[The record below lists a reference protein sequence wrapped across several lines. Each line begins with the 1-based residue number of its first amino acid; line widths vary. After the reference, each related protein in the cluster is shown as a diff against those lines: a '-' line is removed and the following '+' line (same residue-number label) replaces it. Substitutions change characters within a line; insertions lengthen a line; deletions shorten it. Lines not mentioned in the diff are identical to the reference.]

1 MTDAAMTDAAMT
13 SDVPLLEV
21 RGLRKVF
28 HTGGGLASQAR
39 RQVHAVNGVDLT
51 VRQGQ
56 TLGIA
61 GESGC
66 GKSTLARLMLG
77 LHAPTSGEV
86 LFEGA
91 DIARLSRRGLL
102 AVRRNM
108 QIVFQ
113 DPYSSLDP
121 RMRVREIVAEAL
133 VTHGL
138 VGRGRRSL
146 NRRRER
152 VGELLESVGLA
163 ASDQERFPRELS
175 GGQRQRVGIARAL
188 ALDPKL
194 LVLDEPVSALDVSIQ
209 AQVINLLARMQRERG
224 LTYVFVT
231 HDLSVLRHVADYVA
245 VMYLGRVVEFAETEQ
260 LFHRARHPYTQS
272 LLSAVP
278 IPDPALERRR
288 RRIVLQ
294 GELPS
299 ADNLPAGCS
308 FHTRCPVARELCSE
322 QTPALEEQESPGHRA
337 ACHFPVDSAADLLA
351 ADLGT
356 PAEPA

>member
-1 MTDAAMTDAAMT
+1 MTMPDDAA
-13 SDVPLLEV
+13 PLLEV

-39 RQVHAVNGVDLT
+39 RDVHAVNGVDLT

-77 LHAPTSGEV
+77 LYPPTSGEV
-86 LFEGA
+86 LFEGK
-91 DIARLSRRGLL
+91 DIARLPRRELL
-102 AVRRNM
+102 GVRRDM

-133 VTHGL
+133 VTHGM

-146 NRRRER
+146 SMRRER

-163 ASDQERFPRELS
+163 ASDQDRFPRELS

-188 ALDPKL
+188 ALDPKV

-209 AQVINLLARMQRERG
+209 AQVINLLTRMQRERG

-231 HDLSVLRHVADYVA
+231 HDLSVLQHVADCVA
-245 VMYLGRVVEFAETEQ
+245 VMYLGRVVEYAGTEE
-260 LFHRARHPYTQS
+260 LFRQARHPYTQS

-278 IPDPALERRR
+278 IPDPALEHSR

-294 GELPS
+294 GDLPS
-299 ADNLPAGCS
+299 PDNLPSGCS
-308 FHTRCPVARELCSE
+308 FHTRCPVAQELCSA
-322 QTPALEEQESPGHRA
+322 QTPDLEEQGGPDHLA
-337 ACHFPVDSAADLLA
+337 ACHFPVRSAEDLLP
-351 ADLGT
+351 ADVGT
-356 PAEPA
+356 PAEHP

>member
-1 MTDAAMTDAAMT
+1 MTDN
-13 SDVPLLEV
+13 VPLLEV
-21 RGLRKVF
+21 RDLHKVF
-28 HTGGGLASQAR
+28 RTGGGLSAGQGKR
-39 RQVHAVNGVDLT
+39 RVHAVNGVDLT
-51 VRQGQ
+51 VRPGQ

-77 LHAPTSGEV
+77 LHTPTSGQV

-91 DIARLSRRGLL
+91 DIAALARRDLL

-138 VGRGRRSL
+138 VGRRRRSL
-146 NRRRER
+146 ASRRQR
-152 VGELLESVGLA
+152 VGELLESVGLDA
-163 ASDQERFPRELS
+163 GDQDRFPRELS

-209 AQVINLLARMQRERG
+209 AQVINLLMRMQRERG

-231 HDLSVLRHVADYVA
+231 HDLSVLRHVADTVA
-245 VMYLGRVVEFAETEQ
+245 VMYLGRVVELAGTEE
-260 LFHRARHPYTQS
+260 LFRQARHPYTQS

-278 IPDPALERRR
+278 IADPALERLRQ
-288 RRIVLQ
+288 RIVLS
-294 GELPS
+294 GDLPS
-299 ADNLPAGCS
+299 PDNLPSGCA
-308 FHTRCPVARELCSE
+308 FHTRCPVARETCSVV
-322 QTPALEEQESPGHRA
+322 TPGLVAQGGVNHLA
-337 ACHFPVDSAADLLA
+337 ACHYPVRRLEDLLV
-351 ADLGT
+351 ADPDTG
-356 PAEPA
+356 

>member
-1 MTDAAMTDAAMT
+1 MNGTVMNDTAMD
-13 SDVPLLEV
+13 DEVPLLEV
-21 RGLRKVF
+21 RGLHKVF

-39 RQVHAVNGVDLT
+39 REVHAVNGVDLI
-51 VRQGQ
+51 VGQGQ
-56 TLGIA
+56 TVGIA

-77 LHAPTSGEV
+77 LYAPTSGEV
-86 LFEGA
+86 LFQGA
-91 DIARLSRRGLL
+91 NIARLSRRELL
-102 AVRRNM
+102 GVRRNM

-146 NRRRER
+146 SLRRER

-163 ASDQERFPRELS
+163 ASDQDRFPRELS

-188 ALDPKL
+188 APDPKL

-209 AQVINLLARMQRERG
+209 AQVVNLLAHTQRERG

-245 VMYLGRVVEFAETEQ
+245 VMYLGRVVELAQTEQ
-260 LFHRARHPYTQS
+260 LFNGARHPYTQS

-299 ADNLPAGCS
+299 ADHLPPGCS
-308 FHTRCPVARELCSE
+308 FHTRCPVARELCSAQIPGLDE
-322 QTPALEEQESPGHRA
+322 QDGPGHRA
-337 ACHFPVDSAADLLA
+337 ACHFPVQKPEDLLTA
-351 ADLGT
+351 NVGSS
-356 PAEPA
+356 AEPA

>member
-1 MTDAAMTDAAMT
+1 MTMTDD
-13 SDVPLLEV
+13 DVPLLEV

-39 RQVHAVNGVDLT
+39 RDVHAVNGVDLT

-77 LHAPTSGEV
+77 LYPPTSGEV
-86 LFEGA
+86 LFEGRN
-91 DIARLSRRGLL
+91 IARLSRRELL
-102 AVRRNM
+102 GIRRNM

-146 NRRRER
+146 GPRRER
-152 VGELLESVGLA
+152 VGELLESVGLP
-163 ASDQERFPRELS
+163 ASDQDRFPRELS

-209 AQVINLLARMQRERG
+209 AQVINLLTRMQRERG

-231 HDLSVLRHVADYVA
+231 HDLSVLQHVADSVA
-245 VMYLGRVVEFAETEQ
+245 VMYLGRIVEFAETEE
-260 LFHRARHPYTQS
+260 LFRQARHPYTQS

-288 RRIVLQ
+288 RRVVLQ

-299 ADNLPAGCS
+299 ADNLPSGCS
-308 FHTRCPVARELCSE
+308 FHTRCPVARERCSAE
-322 QTPALEEQESPGHRA
+322 TPALEQQDGRDHLA
-337 ACHFPVDSAADLLA
+337 ACHFPVHSAEDLLV
-351 ADLGT
+351 AD
-356 PAEPA
+356 

>member
-1 MTDAAMTDAAMT
+1 MTMTNDDA
-13 SDVPLLEV
+13 PLLEV

-28 HTGGGLASQAR
+28 NTGGGLASQAR
-39 RQVHAVNGVDLT
+39 REVRAVNGVDLT

-77 LHAPTSGEV
+77 LYPPTSGEV
-86 LFEGA
+86 LFEGRN
-91 DIARLSRRGLL
+91 IARLSGRELL
-102 AVRRNM
+102 GVRRDM

-146 NRRRER
+146 GLRRDR

-163 ASDQERFPRELS
+163 ASDQDRFPRELS

-209 AQVINLLARMQRERG
+209 AQVINLLTRMQRERG

-231 HDLSVLRHVADYVA
+231 HDLSVLQHVADCVA
-245 VMYLGRVVEFAETEQ
+245 VMYLGCVVEFAQTEE
-260 LFHRARHPYTQS
+260 LFRQARHPYTQS

-278 IPDPALERRR
+278 IPDPALERHR

-299 ADNLPAGCS
+299 ADNLPPGCS
-308 FHTRCPVARELCSE
+308 FHTRCPVARELCSA
-322 QTPALEEQESPGHRA
+322 QTPALEQQDDPDHLA
-337 ACHFPVDSAADLLA
+337 ACHFPVHSTGELLA
-351 ADLGT
+351 ADLGAPEAT
-356 PAEPA
+356 ATAD

>member
-1 MTDAAMTDAAMT
+1 MTDAARTDTA
-13 SDVPLLEV
+13 PLLEV
-21 RGLRKVF
+21 RGLHKVF
-28 HTGGGLASQAR
+28 RTGGGLGGQAR
-39 RQVHAVNGVDLT
+39 RRVHAVNGVDLT
-51 VRQGQ
+51 VTAGT

-77 LHAPTSGEV
+77 LYAPTSGQV
-86 LFEGA
+86 MFEGT
-91 DIARLSRRGLL
+91 DISTLSRRALL
-102 AVRRNM
+102 GIRRSM

-138 VGRGRRSL
+138 VGRGRAAL
-146 NRRRER
+146 RRRRQR

-163 ASDQERFPRELS
+163 ASDQDRFPRELS

-188 ALDPKL
+188 ALDPRL

-209 AQVINLLARMQRERG
+209 AQVINLLTRMQRERG

-231 HDLSVLRHVADYVA
+231 HDLSVLQHVADQVA
-245 VMYLGRVVEFAETEQ
+245 VMYLGRVVEFASTEE
-260 LFHRARHPYTQS
+260 LFQRARHPYTQS

-278 IPDPALERRR
+278 IPDPELERHR

-299 ADNLPAGCS
+299 ADNLPSGCS
-308 FHTRCPVARELCSE
+308 FHTRCPVARDVCSTD
-322 QTPALEEQESPGHRA
+322 TPGLEEQDSAGHRA
-337 ACHFPVDSAADLLA
+337 ACHFPVDRAEDLLT
-351 ADLGT
+351 ADMGT
-356 PAEPA
+356 ASGGTRPG

>member
-1 MTDAAMTDAAMT
+1 MTTN
-13 SDVPLLEV
+13 VPLLEV
-21 RGLRKVF
+21 RDLRKVF
-28 HTGGGLASQAR
+28 HTGGGLTGQPR
-39 RQVHAVNGVDLT
+39 RQLHAVNGVDLA
-51 VRQGQ
+51 VQPGQ
-56 TLGIA
+56 TVGIV

-77 LHAPTSGEV
+77 LYAPTAGEV

-91 DIARLSRRGLL
+91 SIAGLSRRELL
-102 AVRRNM
+102 SVRRNM

-121 RMRVREIVAEAL
+121 RMRLRDIIAEPL
-133 VTHGL
+133 VTHGQ
-138 VGRGRRSL
+138 VGRGRGSL
-146 NRRRER
+146 GHRRER
-152 VGELLESVGLA
+152 VGELLEAVGLSA
-163 ASDQERFPRELS
+163 DDQDRYPRELS

-245 VMYLGRVVEFAETEQ
+245 VMYLGRVVEFAPTEQ
-260 LFHRARHPYTQS
+260 LFKHARHPYTLS

-278 IPDPALERRR
+278 VPDPALERRR

-299 ADNLPAGCS
+299 PDNLPSGCS
-308 FHTRCPVARELCSE
+308 FHTRCPVARDLCSHE
-322 QTPALEEQESPGHRA
+322 APRLDPHNGPGHQA
-337 ACHFPVDSAADLLA
+337 ACHFPVSSAEDLLP
-351 ADLGT
+351 ADSSVRGL
-356 PAEPA
+356 